1 MNKLKDVFDNQ
12 KAGLIA
18 NLEIAMNGSR
28 SWKVLIDIKGL
39 YRSVTGEDLDD
50 FDRVLDAADKIRSM
64 YGRTLDAVKGM
75 SFDDMAL
82 LDGDGDF
89 ENPIN
94 EIIEFEDPESWI
106 DVFEQALMYQAASV
120 AGSGIEQIRAR
131 LVSEMEEES
140 KNLAEDL
147 FPVK

>member
-1 MNKLKDVFDNQ
+1 MNKLKDIFDNQ
-12 KAGLIA
+12 KAGLVA
-18 NLEIAMNGSR
+18 NLEIAVNGAR
-28 SWKVLIDIKGL
+28 SWKVLLDIKSL
-39 YRSVTGEDLDD
+39 YHDITGEDLDD
-50 FDRVLDAADKIRSM
+50 FDKVLDAADKVRSM
-64 YGRTLDAVKGM
+64 YERTLDAVKGM

-106 DVFEQALMYQAASV
+106 DVFEQALMHHTASL

-131 LVSEMEEES
+131 LISEAEEEA
-140 KNLAEDL
+140 KDL
-147 FPVK
+147 FPVE

>member
-1 MNKLKDVFDNQ
+1 MNKLKDIFENQ
-12 KAGLIA
+12 KAGLVA

-28 SWKVLIDIKGL
+28 SWQVLLNIKSMYRDI
-39 YRSVTGEDLDD
+39 TGGDLDD
-50 FDRVLDAADKIRSM
+50 FDRVLDMADKVRSM

-94 EIIEFEDPESWI
+94 EIIEFADPESWI
-106 DVFEQALMYQAASV
+106 DVFEQALMHQTASL

-140 KNLAEDL
+140 KNLAKDL